1 MSEEFSIGIDLGTT
15 YSCLA
20 YIDDN
25 NEPVVERN
33 YEHEDT
39 TPSVILFNDVGEKLV
54 GSSAKDMFL
63 MYSSDRFVLDIKRK
77 MGTDYSVDIDGIRY
91 TPPTLSGLILRKL
104 LKDFE
109 ENHGLD
115 EGSVKSAVITVPAYF
130 GQEEREATVNA
141 GRIAGLEEVTL
152 LNEPTA
158 AAICFGFGNNQG
170 GPKKV
175 LVYDL
180 GGGTFDVTVLQID
193 GKSFTAIATD
203 GQRLMGGKDWDAALK
218 QIIIGK
224 IAEMSGLS
232 ENEIEADND
241 IMEALVLDS
250 EDLKKRLSTSESTRG
265 TMTIGGRKVTY
276 TVTREEFEDAT
287 RHLIDSTAD
296 TVEEVLNSK
305 NLTVGDIDAF
315 LLVGGS
321 SRMPQVKSVIGARF
335 PGANIKIYD
344 PDQSIAKGAAV
355 YCKSRDVLSDAK
367 AEIKQQMDAQQT
379 APADETEMASRVD
392 EVAMSTDDAIV
403 VHNVLSKSLGVKAGD
418 GNGNEYISNIVFRDV
433 TLPLVENRTY
443 YPYVDGQ
450 LSVEVEIFEN
460 SARNNEDG
468 MRVELADATL
478 VGSFPM
484 KLPEDVTKNTPIN
497 IRFTVNDD
505 GMVFAYVECKDQHA
519 EYNLKTKTSMTD
531 EEIRKYRGIVEHGLI

>member
-232 ENEIEADND
+232 EDEIEADSD

-321 SRMPQVKSVIGARF
+321 SRMPQVKSVISARF

>member
-1 MSEEFSIGIDLGTT
+1 MSEEYSIGIDLGTT

-232 ENEIEADND
+232 EDEIEADSD

-321 SRMPQVKSVIGARF
+321 SRMPQVKSVISSRF

>member
-1 MSEEFSIGIDLGTT
+1 MSEEYSIGIDLGTT

-232 ENEIEADND
+232 EDEIEADND

-321 SRMPQVKSVIGARF
+321 SRMPQVKSVISARF

>member
-1 MSEEFSIGIDLGTT
+1 MSEEYSIGIDLGTT

-115 EGSVKSAVITVPAYF
+115 EGAIKSAVITVPAYF

-141 GRIAGLEEVTL
+141 GKIAGLEEVTL

-232 ENEIEADND
+232 EGEIEADSD
-241 IMEALVLDS
+241 IMEALILDS

-321 SRMPQVKSVIGARF
+321 SRMPQVKSVISARF

-468 MRVELADATL
+468 MRVDMAEATL

>member
-321 SRMPQVKSVIGARF
+321 SRMPQVKSVISSRF

>member
-203 GQRLMGGKDWDAALK
+203 G
-218 QIIIGK
+218 
-224 IAEMSGLS
+224 
-232 ENEIEADND
+232 
-241 IMEALVLDS
+241 
-250 EDLKKRLSTSESTRG
+250 
-265 TMTIGGRKVTY
+265 
-276 TVTREEFEDAT
+276 
-287 RHLIDSTAD
+287 
-296 TVEEVLNSK
+296 
-305 NLTVGDIDAF
+305 
-315 LLVGGS
+315 
-321 SRMPQVKSVIGARF
+321 
-335 PGANIKIYD
+335 
-344 PDQSIAKGAAV
+344 
-355 YCKSRDVLSDAK
+355 
-367 AEIKQQMDAQQT
+367 
-379 APADETEMASRVD
+379 
-392 EVAMSTDDAIV
+392 
-403 VHNVLSKSLGVKAGD
+403 
-418 GNGNEYISNIVFRDV
+418 
-433 TLPLVENRTY
+433 
-443 YPYVDGQ
+443 
-450 LSVEVEIFEN
+450 
-460 SARNNEDG
+460 
-468 MRVELADATL
+468 
-478 VGSFPM
+478 
-484 KLPEDVTKNTPIN
+484 
-497 IRFTVNDD
+497 
-505 GMVFAYVECKDQHA
+505 
-519 EYNLKTKTSMTD
+519 
-531 EEIRKYRGIVEHGLI
+531 

>member
-232 ENEIEADND
+232 EGEIEADND

-321 SRMPQVKSVIGARF
+321 SRMPQVKSVISSRF

>member
-203 GQRLMGGKDWDAALK
+203 GQWLMGGKVWDAAVK

-232 ENEIEADND
+232 EDEIEADND

>member
-232 ENEIEADND
+232 EDEIEADND

-321 SRMPQVKSVIGARF
+321 SRMPQVKSVISARF

-531 EEIRKYRGIVEHGLI
+531 EEIRKFRGLVEHGLI

>member
-232 ENEIEADND
+232 EDEIEADND

-321 SRMPQVKSVIGARF
+321 SRMPQVKSVISARF

>member
-232 ENEIEADND
+232 EDEIEADND

-250 EDLKKRLSTSESTRG
+250 EHLGDVRPGDVYVHHAGLVSLHGERQREVRG
-265 TMTIGGRKVTY
+265 HCALP
-276 TVTREEFEDAT
+276 DASFSA
-287 RHLIDSTAD
+287 HDD
-296 TVEEVLNSK
+296 
-305 NLTVGDIDAF
+305 D
-315 LLVGGS
+315 
-321 SRMPQVKSVIGARF
+321 
-335 PGANIKIYD
+335 
-344 PDQSIAKGAAV
+344 
-355 YCKSRDVLSDAK
+355 DVLDTLQRVLDLGLFLDALFG
-367 AEIKQQMDAQQT
+367 E
-379 APADETEMASRVD
+379 
-392 EVAMSTDDAIV
+392 
-403 VHNVLSKSLGVKAGD
+403 
-418 GNGNEYISNIVFRDV
+418 
-433 TLPLVENRTY
+433 
-443 YPYVDGQ
+443 
-450 LSVEVEIFEN
+450 
-460 SARNNEDG
+460 
-468 MRVELADATL
+468 
-478 VGSFPM
+478 
-484 KLPEDVTKNTPIN
+484 
-497 IRFTVNDD
+497 
-505 GMVFAYVECKDQHA
+505 
-519 EYNLKTKTSMTD
+519 
-531 EEIRKYRGIVEHGLI
+531 

>member
-232 ENEIEADND
+232 ESEIEADND

-484 KLPEDVTKNTPIN
+484 NLPEDVTKNTPIN

>member
-25 NEPVVERN
+25 NDPVVERN

-232 ENEIEADND
+232 EDEIEADND

-265 TMTIGGRKVTY
+265 TMTIGGRKVPY

>member
-158 AAICFGFGNNQG
+158 AAICFGFGNHQG
-170 GPKKV
+170 APKKV

-232 ENEIEADND
+232 EDEIEADND

-321 SRMPQVKSVIGARF
+321 SRMPQVKSVISSRF

>member
-232 ENEIEADND
+232 EDEIEADND

-321 SRMPQVKSVIGARF
+321 SRMPQVKSVISSRF

>member
-1 MSEEFSIGIDLGTT
+1 MSEEYSIGIDLGTT

-232 ENEIEADND
+232 EDEIEADND

-321 SRMPQVKSVIGARF
+321 SRMPQVKSVISTRF

>member
-1 MSEEFSIGIDLGTT
+1 MSEEYSIGIDLGTT

-232 ENEIEADND
+232 EDEIEADSD

-321 SRMPQVKSVIGARF
+321 SRMPQVKSVISTRF

>member
-232 ENEIEADND
+232 EDEIEADND

-321 SRMPQVKSVIGARF
+321 SRMPQVKSVISTRF

>member
-1 MSEEFSIGIDLGTT
+1 MSEEYSIGIDLGTT

-232 ENEIEADND
+232 EDEIEADSD

-321 SRMPQVKSVIGARF
+321 SRMPQVKSVISTRF

-418 GNGNEYISNIVFRDV
+418 GNGNVYISNIVFRDV

>member
-232 ENEIEADND
+232 EDEIEADSD

-321 SRMPQVKSVIGARF
+321 SRMPQVKSVISTRF

>member
-1 MSEEFSIGIDLGTT
+1 MSEEYSIGIDLGTT

-232 ENEIEADND
+232 EDEIEADSD

-321 SRMPQVKSVIGARF
+321 SRMPQVKSVISTRF

-519 EYNLKTKTSMTD
+519 EYNLKTKTSMT
-531 EEIRKYRGIVEHGLI
+531 

>member
-232 ENEIEADND
+232 EGEIEADND

>member
-91 TPPTLSGLILRKL
+91 TPPTLSGLIHRKL

-232 ENEIEADND
+232 EGEIEADND

-296 TVEEVLNSK
+296 TVEEVLDSK

>member
-232 ENEIEADND
+232 EDEIEADND

>member
-130 GQEEREATVNA
+130 GLEEREATVNA
-141 GRIAGLEEVTL
+141 GKIAGLEEVTL

-158 AAICFGFGNNQG
+158 AAICFGFGNNQD

-180 GGGTFDVTVLQID
+180 GGGTFDVTILQID

-218 QIIIGK
+218 SIIISK

-232 ENEIEADND
+232 EGEIEADSD
-241 IMEALVLDS
+241 IMDALVLDS

-287 RHLIDSTAD
+287 KHLIDSTAD
-296 TVEEVLNSK
+296 TVAEVLDSK

-321 SRMPQVKSVIGARF
+321 SRMPQVKATIANRF

-355 YCKSRDVLSDAK
+355 YCKSRDVLSDVK
-367 AEIKQQMDAQQT
+367 ADIKQQMDAGQ
-379 APADETEMASRVD
+379 PGPVNETEMASRVD
-392 EVAMSTDDAIV
+392 EVAMATDDAIV
-403 VHNVLSKSLGVKAGD
+403 VHNVLSKSLGVKASD

-433 TLPLVENRTY
+433 TLPIVENRTY

-450 LSVEVEIFEN
+450 LSVDVEIFEN
-460 SARNNEDG
+460 GARNNEDG
-468 MRVELADATL
+468 MRVEMADASL

-505 GMVFAYVECKDQHA
+505 GMVFAYVECKNQHA

-531 EEIRKYRGIVEHGLI
+531 EEIRKFRGLVEHGLI

>member
-141 GRIAGLEEVTL
+141 GKIAGLEEVTL

-232 ENEIEADND
+232 EGEIEADND

-321 SRMPQVKSVIGARF
+321 SRMPQVKSVISSRF